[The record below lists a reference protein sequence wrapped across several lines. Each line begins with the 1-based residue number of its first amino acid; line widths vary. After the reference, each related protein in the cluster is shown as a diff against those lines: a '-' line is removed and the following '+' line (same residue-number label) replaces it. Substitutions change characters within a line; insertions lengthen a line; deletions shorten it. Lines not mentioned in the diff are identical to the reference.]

1 MPPSYRVLYADC
13 YQPSDASQL
22 PNAIYREERRPLTT
36 PSWLAWAQAQE
47 VEEWLAHVG
56 GVLEKGWN
64 DQSVSISTSPLVVM
78 SLLMHFCSILSE
90 WLKLD
95 LQNTTSSQ
103 TGSIVYSAQNASFL
117 ERCTS
122 SLQLNL
128 YVGTVSSVLSR
139 VSMKPILPCYVC
151 SHRRHSLLI

>member
-1 MPPSYRVLYADC
+1 MFYAVY

-47 VEEWLAHVG
+47 VEEWLAHAG

-64 DQSVSISTSPLVVM
+64 DQSVSILIFSSMVLA
-78 SLLMHFCSILSE
+78 LLMHGYSIRSE

-95 LQNTTSSQ
+95 PQSTTSSQ
-103 TGSIVYSAQNASFL
+103 MGSTVYSVRNASFL

-128 YVGTVSSVLSR
+128 YVGTVTFVLNRISI
-139 VSMKPILPCYVC
+139 MPILPCNVC
-151 SHRRHSLLI
+151 SHHRH